1 MLYNSNT
8 KDHTLTTENLIRS
21 HSFRQLLGILGIM
34 RRLYSG
40 AHINPKL
47 STTFI
52 RLGSRKDTWAKK
64 KKKLSPNFIQLFL
77 CIFMALSASF
87 CTIFY
92 FIFYFFWHPG
102 DYSVNELDARHIALH
117 FRWCGIVYFFF
128 FPSTS
133 MFFISLL
140 LAGRDIKQ
148 IIGGGSHPKSLIC
161 TMLMPLG
168 GCRVVQFGSGW
179 CWVVWSCKR
188 ITQLD
193 KPTKHSTRL
202 AAAWT
207 VSDACQADQLAS
219 CT

>member
-21 HSFRQLLGILGIM
+21 HSFRQLLGFLGIM

-128 FPSTS
+128 FLPRACSS
-133 MFFISLL
+133 FLCSSLV
-140 LAGRDIKQ
+140 G
-148 IIGGGSHPKSLIC
+148 
-161 TMLMPLG
+161 T
-168 GCRVVQFGSGW
+168 
-179 CWVVWSCKR
+179 
-188 ITQLD
+188 
-193 KPTKHSTRL
+193 
-202 AAAWT
+202 
-207 VSDACQADQLAS
+207 
-219 CT
+219 

>member
-1 MLYNSNT
+1 MG
-8 KDHTLTTENLIRS
+8 
-21 HSFRQLLGILGIM
+21 Q
-34 RRLYSG
+34 
-40 AHINPKL
+40 
-47 STTFI
+47 
-52 RLGSRKDTWAKK
+52 KK
-64 KKKLSPNFIQLFL
+64 KKKKNSAQISFSFFFVSLWLCLLLSVLFFILFF
-77 CIFMALSASF
+77 IFFGIQGIIVSMNWTQGTLPYISDGVASF
-87 CTIFY
+87 I
-92 FIFYFFWHPG
+92 
-102 DYSVNELDARHIALH
+102 
-117 FRWCGIVYFFF
+117 FFF

-193 KPTKHSTRL
+193 KPTKHSLGWLRHEPSAMHAKQISWRL
-202 AAAWT
+202 AHNIYTGKKARY
-207 VSDACQADQLAS
+207 L
-219 CT
+219 

>member
-92 FIFYFFWHPG
+92 FIFYFF
-102 DYSVNELDARHIALH
+102 
-117 FRWCGIVYFFF
+117 GIQGIIVSMNWTQGTLPYISDGVASFIFFF
-128 FPSTS
+128 FSFHEHVLH
-133 MFFISLL
+133 FF
-140 LAGRDIKQ
+140 APRW
-148 IIGGGSHPKSLIC
+148 
-161 TMLMPLG
+161 
-168 GCRVVQFGSGW
+168 SGH
-179 CWVVWSCKR
+179 KTNNR
-188 ITQLD
+188 
-193 KPTKHSTRL
+193 RR
-202 AAAWT
+202 
-207 VSDACQADQLAS
+207 
-219 CT
+219 

>member
-21 HSFRQLLGILGIM
+21 HSFRQLLGFLGIM

-102 DYSVNELDARHIALH
+102 DYSVIELDARHIALH
-117 FRWCGIVYFFF
+117 FRWCGIVYFF
-128 FPSTS
+128 S
-133 MFFISLL
+133 FFISLL

-148 IIGGGSHPKSLIC
+148 IS
-161 TMLMPLG
+161 
-168 GCRVVQFGSGW
+168 R
-179 CWVVWSCKR
+179 R
-188 ITQLD
+188 
-193 KPTKHSTRL
+193 R
-202 AAAWT
+202 
-207 VSDACQADQLAS
+207 
-219 CT
+219 

>member
-21 HSFRQLLGILGIM
+21 HSFRQLLGFLGIM

-64 KKKLSPNFIQLFL
+64 KTNSAQISFSFFFVSLWLCLLLSVLFFFL
-77 CIFMALSASF
+77 
-87 CTIFY
+87 FY
-92 FIFYFFWHPG
+92 FFFWHPG

-128 FPSTS
+128 SFHEHVLH
-133 MFFISLL
+133 FF
-140 LAGRDIKQ
+140 APRW
-148 IIGGGSHPKSLIC
+148 
-161 TMLMPLG
+161 
-168 GCRVVQFGSGW
+168 SGH
-179 CWVVWSCKR
+179 K
-188 ITQLD
+188 TN
-193 KPTKHSTRL
+193 K
-202 AAAWT
+202 
-207 VSDACQADQLAS
+207 
-219 CT
+219 